1 MAYLET
7 GQLGDTKSW
16 ESQEYQ
22 KDWGLAAMNASSAY
36 ALGFHGQGAKIGVMD
51 SGALLSHPELND
63 ARFHAVKAKGQY
75 GSTGMRYPQ
84 EMGGHYEK
92 VKTLMLMEAGSKM

>member
-1 MAYLET
+1 
-7 GQLGDTKSW
+7 
-16 ESQEYQ
+16 
-22 KDWGLAAMNASSAY
+22 MNASHAY

-84 EMGGHYEK
+84 EMGDIMKK
-92 VKTLMLMEAGSKM
+92 VRSLMLMEVGSKV